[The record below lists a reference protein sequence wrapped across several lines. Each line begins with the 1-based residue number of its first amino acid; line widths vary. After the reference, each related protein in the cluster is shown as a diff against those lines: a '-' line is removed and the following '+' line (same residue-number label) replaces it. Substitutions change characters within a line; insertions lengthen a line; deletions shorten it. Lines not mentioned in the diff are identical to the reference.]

1 MATHKPRLDPILMGE
16 AKILVEVELSKAFP
30 TKIAAGDIAGFIS
43 MVDVEYAWLPTICST
58 CGQLGHKD
66 KRCLR
71 EVTVSQV
78 SATTITEVTT
88 KKDAEVGNGS
98 APSSAHVAT
107 FHSTTPI
114 SASCMKRTA
123 QSSVT
128 AHAPVNATVHRER
141 AKSVD
146 HNLGSNQFASL
157 VSSDEEEDLSDS
169 DNESDSMDLMTP
181 SGKRILRERPV
192 KPSTK
197 AKEMHGQTTG
207 RGRGRGR
214 GKRGGRG

>member
-16 AKILVEVELSKAFP
+16 AKILVEV
-30 TKIAAGDIAGFIS
+30 TTRN
-43 MVDVEYAWLPTICST
+43 DV
-58 CGQLGHKD
+58 
-66 KRCLR
+66 
-71 EVTVSQV
+71 
-78 SATTITEVTT
+78 
-88 KKDAEVGNGS
+88 EVGNGS
-98 APSSAHVAT
+98 APSSALIAT
-107 FHSTTPI
+107 FQSTTPI
-114 SASCMKRTA
+114 SVSSMKEPIASTFLGPAKESLLYDQTISTIEEEHTISANVPTIEKVPTSTTFISIESPLLRTA
-123 QSSVT
+123 QISSVT
-128 AHAPVNATVHRER
+128 AHAHANATVHRER
-141 AKSVD
+141 AKSAD

-197 AKEMHGQTTG
+197 AKEMHGQTTC